1 LEQPE
6 NARPA
11 QRPVAAGAFR
21 LIPLKKTRI
30 GFVRLTF
37 SSPNRHTVVT
47 GLKLC
52 DDGPRAIQ
60 GTVKPRILVVDD
72 EPEAVELVEFNL
84 KQSGY
89 AVITAADGAE
99 ALKKA
104 RGQTPDL
111 IVLDVMLP
119 EMDGFEICKTL
130 RLDPATA
137 RIPILM
143 LTAKAAEI
151 DRVLGLELGADD
163 YLTKPFSPRELLLRI
178 KKIIARGQA
187 GEKPKEQMRFGD
199 LLMDLPRHIATW
211 KGKAIELTATEFK
224 LLTTLAQR
232 AGRVQSRDH
241 LLRDVWEYDSLIDTR
256 TVDTHMR
263 RLREKLGPAS
273 KHLDTVRGVGYR
285 FVE

>member
-1 LEQPE
+1 MKQ
-6 NARPA
+6 
-11 QRPVAAGAFR
+11 
-21 LIPLKKTRI
+21 
-30 GFVRLTF
+30 
-37 SSPNRHTVVT
+37 
-47 GLKLC
+47 
-52 DDGPRAIQ
+52 
-60 GTVKPRILVVDD
+60 RILVVDD

-84 KQSGY
+84 KQAGY
-89 AVITAADGAE
+89 AVVTAADGSE

-104 RGQTPDL
+104 RTQTPDL

-130 RLDPATA
+130 RLESATA
-137 RIPILM
+137 RVPIIM

-163 YLTKPFSPRELLLRI
+163 YLTKPFSPRELLLRV
-178 KKIIARGQA
+178 KKILARGQA
-187 GEKPKEQMRFGD
+187 GEKPREQLRYGD
-199 LLMDLPRHIATW
+199 LLIDLPRHLASW
-211 KGKAIELTATEFK
+211 KAKTIDLTATEFK
-224 LLTTLAQR
+224 LLTVLAQR
-232 AGRVQSRDH
+232 SGRVQSRDQ

>member
-1 LEQPE
+1 
-6 NARPA
+6 
-11 QRPVAAGAFR
+11 
-21 LIPLKKTRI
+21 
-30 GFVRLTF
+30 
-37 SSPNRHTVVT
+37 
-47 GLKLC
+47 
-52 DDGPRAIQ
+52 
-60 GTVKPRILVVDD
+60 VKPRILVVDD

-84 KQSGY
+84 KQAGY
-89 AVITAADGAE
+89 AVTTAADGAE

-104 RGQTPDL
+104 RAQTPDL

-130 RLDPATA
+130 RLDATTA
-137 RIPILM
+137 KVPIIM

-163 YLTKPFSPRELLLRI
+163 YVTKPFSPRELLLRV
-178 KKIIARGQA
+178 KKILARSPSA
-187 GEKPKEQMRFGD
+187 EKAEEQLRFGD
-199 LLMDLPRHIATW
+199 LMIDLPRHLALW
-211 KGKAIELTATEFK
+211 RGKSIDLTATEFR
-224 LLTTLAQR
+224 LLTLLAQR
-232 AGRVQSRDH
+232 AGRVQSRDQ

-263 RLREKLGPAS
+263 RLREKLGAAA

>member
-1 LEQPE
+1 M
-6 NARPA
+6 
-11 QRPVAAGAFR
+11 
-21 LIPLKKTRI
+21 KSK
-30 GFVRLTF
+30 
-37 SSPNRHTVVT
+37 
-47 GLKLC
+47 
-52 DDGPRAIQ
+52 
-60 GTVKPRILVVDD
+60 ILVVDD

-84 KQSGY
+84 KQAGY
-89 AVITAADGAE
+89 TVTTAADGAE

-104 RGQTPDL
+104 RSQSPDL

-137 RIPILM
+137 RLPILM

-163 YLTKPFSPRELLLRI
+163 YVTKPFSPRELLLRI
-178 KKIIARGQA
+178 KKILARGQI
-187 GEKPKEQMRFGD
+187 EERPSDQMRFGD
-199 LLMDLPRHIATW
+199 LLIDLPRHLATW
-211 KGKAIELTATEFK
+211 KSKPIELTATEFK
-224 LLTTLAQR
+224 LLTILAQR
-232 AGRVQSRDH
+232 AGRVQSRDQ

>member
-1 LEQPE
+1 MQP
-6 NARPA
+6 
-11 QRPVAAGAFR
+11 
-21 LIPLKKTRI
+21 K
-30 GFVRLTF
+30 
-37 SSPNRHTVVT
+37 
-47 GLKLC
+47 
-52 DDGPRAIQ
+52 
-60 GTVKPRILVVDD
+60 VKPRILVVDD

-84 KQSGY
+84 KQAGY
-89 AVITAADGAE
+89 AVMTAADGAE

-104 RGQTPDL
+104 RSQTPDL

-119 EMDGFEICKTL
+119 EMNGFEICKTL
-130 RLDPATA
+130 RFEPATA
-137 RIPILM
+137 RIPIIM

-178 KKIIARGQA
+178 KKILSRGEP
-187 GEKPKEQMRFGD
+187 GEKPRDQMRFGD
-199 LLMDLPRHIATW
+199 LLIDVPRHLASW
-211 KGKAIELTATEFK
+211 KNRPFESTEFK

-232 AGRVQSRDH
+232 AGRVQSRDA